1 MTPDHLAHTQPTDTS
16 IPSNERG
23 NDDAPRAGTLVLC
36 DTLSYEEAWS
46 LQRTCR
52 TERAADRCRDLLLLM
67 EHPPVFTAGRT
78 TKDHHWPGD
87 KSLAQQTGIPVI
99 RTERGGSIT
108 YHGPGQVIGYP
119 ILRLSDYCT
128 GPKAYVHRLED
139 ILIATLAEWGITGHR
154 LDHLPGVWVGGD
166 SPSKIASIGVRISQG
181 ITTHGFALNVSVD
194 LAPFSHIVP
203 CGIAGCRVTSMAKLT
218 GNTLNPNAVLQRV
231 AANFAGRFDLT
242 WTGTVGPERF
252 ASTAAHS
259 TVSLMTLPNNAQFS
273 HEERRDA

>member
-1 MTPDHLAHTQPTDTS
+1 MTPNYPAQAQSVDAS
-16 IPSNERG
+16 ISSNKRG
-23 NDDAPRAGTLVLC
+23 SDDAPRVGTLVLC
-36 DTLSYEEAWS
+36 ETLPYEEAWS

-154 LDHLPGVWVGGD
+154 LDRLPGVWVGGD

-194 LAPFSHIVP
+194 LAPFSRIVP
-203 CGIAGCRVTSMAKLT
+203 CGIADCRVTSMAELLGT
-218 GNTLNPNAVLQRV
+218 DPNPTAVQQRV
-231 AANFAGRFDLT
+231 AANFAERFDLT
-242 WTGTVGPERF
+242 WADTIGPEMF
-252 ASTAAHS
+252 ASIAEDP
-259 TVSLMTLPNNAQFS
+259 TVSP
-273 HEERRDA
+273 